1 MQSPDKISGST
12 SERDPE
18 LGPNSDTEFDTRPN
32 SLTDVDSSPSPS
44 PRINSLVAAFAA
56 SAILESVRAEIGQ
69 EVAASSGSVD
79 EVLQTYERAGWWM
92 QFTILSGRS
101 FKNLYRDPM
110 LMLSH
115 YVVSVVVAC
124 ESFIPSERRSRDESS
139 RLSISSKLTR

>member
-1 MQSPDKISGST
+1 MQSPDKVNTT

-18 LGPNSDTEFDTRPN
+18 LGPNSDTELDTRPN
-32 SLTDVDSSPSPS
+32 SLADVVSSPS

-56 SAILESVRAEIGQ
+56 SSILESVRAEIGQ
-69 EVAASSGSVD
+69 EVAASSVAVD
-79 EVLQTYERAGWWM
+79 DVLQTYERAGWWM

-124 ESFIPSERRSRDESS
+124 ESSPPSARRSRNESS
-139 RLSISSKLTR
+139 PIENEC